1 MHILLK
7 LVCGAFLCCFFDLL
21 YHKLFD
27 MTNLSHAS
35 VYNANQKKEISKA
48 KGGRE
53 YVYKAIKE
61 NDYSGYP

>member
-1 MHILLK
+1 
-7 LVCGAFLCCFFDLL
+7 
-21 YHKLFD
+21 
-27 MTNLSHAS
+27 MTNLSHTS